1 MPPPF
6 PVPSQEEG
14 TFHGCPYKCASLEKQ
29 FPGDLP
35 DTLQG
40 EELGKSHCQVNA
52 MDHKKNNME
61 LRYSTKKR
69 AGLFLSSAKDLM
81 MFKELFKCPLAAS
94 TAGKPVSL
102 VRQSSMC

>member
-1 MPPPF
+1 
-6 PVPSQEEG
+6 
-14 TFHGCPYKCASLEKQ
+14 
-29 FPGDLP
+29 
-35 DTLQG
+35 
-40 EELGKSHCQVNA
+40 